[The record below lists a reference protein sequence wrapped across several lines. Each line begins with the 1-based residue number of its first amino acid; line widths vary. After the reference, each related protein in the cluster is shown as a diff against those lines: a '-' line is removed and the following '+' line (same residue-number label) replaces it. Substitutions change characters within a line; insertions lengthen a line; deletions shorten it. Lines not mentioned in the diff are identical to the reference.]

1 MQELVDLNA
10 DAGESFGRWRLGDDE
25 RVIPLVTSVNIA
37 CGWHAGDPATMR
49 AALGI
54 ARDAGVAA
62 GAHPGFPDLAGFGRR
77 ALALSP
83 REAADACLYQFG
95 ALRALG
101 DELGVPI
108 THVKPHGA
116 LYGLAA
122 REPDVAAAIGS
133 AIAAAA
139 PGVPVVLLAGPTAD
153 RVAALG
159 VPVVREAFAD
169 LDYDDSGRIIIEPD
183 PVAKDPAAC
192 AAQAIAVL
200 RGTVTSVSGAE
211 VPVRADSICLHG
223 DRPNAVEIAR
233 AVRDAFAAAGVE
245 LAAMREVLR
254 HRDTGQRGTG
264 DGDGAPRGGTGAA
277 AAAGEAATAPA

>member
-10 DAGESFGRWRLGDDE
+10 DAGESFGRWKLGDDE

-49 AALGI
+49 ESLRI

-62 GAHPGFPDLAGFGRR
+62 GAHPGFPDLTGFGRR
-77 ALALSP
+77 ALAMSP

-95 ALRALG
+95 ALRALA

-116 LYGLAA
+116 FYGLTS
-122 REPDVAAAIGS
+122 REPEVAAAVGE
-133 AIAAAA
+133 AVAAAA

-153 RVAALG
+153 RVAERG

-169 LDYDDSGRIIIEPD
+169 LDYDETGRIIIEPN
-183 PVAKDPAAC
+183 PVAKDPRAC
-192 AAQAIAVL
+192 AEQALAVL
-200 RGTVTSVSGAE
+200 RGAVTSVRGGE
-211 VPVRADSICLHG
+211 VPVAADSICLHG
-223 DRPNAVEIAR
+223 DRPNAAEVAR
-233 AVRDAFAAAGVE
+233 AVRDALTAEGVR
-245 LAAMREVLR
+245 LAPMREVLAA
-254 HRDTGQRGTG
+254 RG
-264 DGDGAPRGGTGAA
+264 AGAA
-277 AAAGEAATAPA
+277 TEAGRSATAPA